1 MLHIICILF
10 KKLFQFSHFVLELF
24 VKERLVIIVKNI
36 EIEKAGNR
44 KMRLDQTGLTCG
56 FFAHFSSKSFL
67 ALSRKSW
74 TENKIKGVH

>member
-1 MLHIICILF
+1 MC
-10 KKLFQFSHFVLELF
+10 KNFVLKLV
-24 VKERLVIIVKNI
+24 VKERLAIIVKNI

-44 KMRLDQTGLTCG
+44 NMRLDQTGLTCG

-74 TENKIKGVH
+74 TEIK